1 MTDSIYRGDVAGAM
15 PQLKDLTHTNAA
27 ERVREDMASAITAL
41 DFLATS
47 IGQLAALHEADEEE
61 AILTEGRVFACK
73 RQMIAAVT
81 GLLEAGND
89 NA

>member
-1 MTDSIYRGDVAGAM
+1 MIEEFTY
-15 PQLKDLTHTNAA
+15 TNAQ

-47 IGQLAALHEADEEE
+47 IGQLAALHESDEEE
-61 AILTEGRVFACK
+61 AIITEGRVIAVK

-81 GLLEAGND
+81 GLLEVSND
-89 NA
+89 

>member
-1 MTDSIYRGDVAGAM
+1 MTNEFS
-15 PQLKDLTHTNAA
+15 HTNAA

-61 AILTEGRVFACK
+61 AIITEGRVIAAK

-81 GLLEAGND
+81 GLLEAE
-89 NA
+89 

>member
-1 MTDSIYRGDVAGAM
+1 MGEFS
-15 PQLKDLTHTNAA
+15 HTNTA

-47 IGQLAALHEADEEE
+47 IGQLAALHETDEEE
-61 AILTEGRVFACK
+61 AVITEGRVIAAK
-73 RQMIAAVT
+73 REMVKAVT

>member
-1 MTDSIYRGDVAGAM
+1 MNEFS
-15 PQLKDLTHTNAA
+15 HTNAS

-61 AILTEGRVFACK
+61 AIITEARVIAAK
-73 RQMIAAVT
+73 RDVVKAVT
-81 GLLEAGND
+81 GLLEAE
-89 NA
+89 

>member
-1 MTDSIYRGDVAGAM
+1 MIEEFTY
-15 PQLKDLTHTNAA
+15 TNAQ

-61 AILTEGRVFACK
+61 AIITEGRVIAVK

-81 GLLEAGND
+81 GLLEAGDD

>member
-1 MTDSIYRGDVAGAM
+1 MTEFS
-15 PQLKDLTHTNAA
+15 HTNAA

-47 IGQLAALHEADEEE
+47 IGQLAALHETDAEE
-61 AILTEGRVFACK
+61 AIIPEGRVIAAR
-73 RQMIAAVT
+73 RQMSGAAT
-81 GLLEAGND
+81 GLLEAGTD

>member
-1 MTDSIYRGDVAGAM
+1 MIEEF
-15 PQLKDLTHTNAA
+15 THTNAQ
-27 ERVREDMASAITAL
+27 ERVHEDMSSAITAL
-41 DFLATS
+41 NFLATS

-61 AILTEGRVFACK
+61 AIITEGRVIAVK
-73 RQMIAAVT
+73 RQMIEAVT

>member
-1 MTDSIYRGDVAGAM
+1 MIEEF
-15 PQLKDLTHTNAA
+15 THTNAQ

-61 AILTEGRVFACK
+61 AIITEGRVIAIK
-73 RQMIAAVT
+73 RQMIEAVT
-81 GLLEAGND
+81 GLLEAE
-89 NA
+89 

>member
-1 MTDSIYRGDVAGAM
+1 MDAIDF
-15 PQLKDLTHTNAA
+15 THSNLR

-61 AILTEGRVFACK
+61 AIIAEGRVITAK
-73 RQMIAAVT
+73 REVVRAVT
-81 GLLEAGND
+81 GLLEAGDD

>member
-1 MTDSIYRGDVAGAM
+1 MTNEFS
-15 PQLKDLTHTNAA
+15 HTNTA

-61 AILTEGRVFACK
+61 AILTEGRVIAVK
-73 RQMIAAVT
+73 RQMVAAVT

>member
-1 MTDSIYRGDVAGAM
+1 MTEFS
-15 PQLKDLTHTNAA
+15 HTNAA

-61 AILTEGRVFACK
+61 AILTEGQVIAVK

>member
-1 MTDSIYRGDVAGAM
+1 MTEFS
-15 PQLKDLTHTNAA
+15 HTNAQ

-61 AILTEGRVFACK
+61 AIITEGRVIAVK

>member
-1 MTDSIYRGDVAGAM
+1 MI
-15 PQLKDLTHTNAA
+15 KEFTHTNAQ
-27 ERVREDMASAITAL
+27 ECVREDMASAITAL

-47 IGQLAALHEADEEE
+47 IGQLAALHETDEEE
-61 AILTEGRVFACK
+61 AIITEGRVIAVK

>member
-1 MTDSIYRGDVAGAM
+1 MTNEFS
-15 PQLKDLTHTNAA
+15 HTNAA

-41 DFLATS
+41 DFLASS
-47 IGQLAALHEADEEE
+47 IGQLAAMHETDEEE
-61 AILTEGRVFACK
+61 AIITEGRVIAVK

>member
-1 MTDSIYRGDVAGAM
+1 MTEFS
-15 PQLKDLTHTNAA
+15 HTNAA

-61 AILTEGRVFACK
+61 AIVTEGRVIAAK
-73 RQMIAAVT
+73 REMVKAVT
-81 GLLEAGND
+81 GLLEAE
-89 NA
+89 

>member
-1 MTDSIYRGDVAGAM
+1 MIEEF
-15 PQLKDLTHTNAA
+15 THTNAQ

-47 IGQLAALHEADEEE
+47 IGRLAALHEADEEE
-61 AILTEGRVFACK
+61 AIITEGQVFAAMREMVK
-73 RQMIAAVT
+73 AVT

-89 NA
+89 IA

>member
-1 MTDSIYRGDVAGAM
+1 MIEEF
-15 PQLKDLTHTNAA
+15 THTNAQ

-41 DFLATS
+41 NFLATS
-47 IGQLAALHEADEEE
+47 IGQLAAMHEADEEE
-61 AILTEGRVFACK
+61 AIITEGRVIAAK
-73 RQMIAAVT
+73 REMVKAVT

>member
-1 MTDSIYRGDVAGAM
+1 MTEFS
-15 PQLKDLTHTNAA
+15 HTNAA

-61 AILTEGRVFACK
+61 AILTEARVIAVK

>member
-1 MTDSIYRGDVAGAM
+1 MTEFS
-15 PQLKDLTHTNAA
+15 HTNAA

-47 IGQLAALHEADEEE
+47 IGRLAALHEADEEE
-61 AILTEGRVFACK
+61 AIITEGRVIAVK
-73 RQMIAAVT
+73 RQMIEAVT

>member
-1 MTDSIYRGDVAGAM
+1 MTDFS
-15 PQLKDLTHTNAA
+15 HTNAA

-41 DFLATS
+41 DFLASS

-61 AILTEGRVFACK
+61 AIITEGRVIAAK
-73 RQMIAAVT
+73 REMVKAVT

>member
-1 MTDSIYRGDVAGAM
+1 MTNEFS
-15 PQLKDLTHTNAA
+15 HTNAA
-27 ERVREDMASAITAL
+27 ERVREDRASAITAL

-47 IGQLAALHEADEEE
+47 IGQLAALHETDEEE
-61 AILTEGRVFACK
+61 AIITEGQVLTAK
-73 RQMIAAVT
+73 REVVRAVT

>member
-1 MTDSIYRGDVAGAM
+1 MTEF
-15 PQLKDLTHTNAA
+15 PHTNAA

-61 AILTEGRVFACK
+61 AIITEGRVIAAK
-73 RQMIAAVT
+73 RQMIEAVT
-81 GLLEAGND
+81 GLLEGQE
-89 NA
+89 